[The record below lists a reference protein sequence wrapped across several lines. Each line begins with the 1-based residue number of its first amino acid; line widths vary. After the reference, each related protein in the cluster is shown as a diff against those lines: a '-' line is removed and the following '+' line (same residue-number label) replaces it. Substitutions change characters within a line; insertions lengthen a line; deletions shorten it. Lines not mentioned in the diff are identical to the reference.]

1 MKEILDLPLISG
13 AGEQGGRG
21 CERIIMPMNADE
33 FLSVGQTN
41 IIDIVKFRFLTLTS
55 SVSRREVYINS
66 YF

>member
-13 AGEQGGRG
+13 AGKQGDRG
-21 CERIIMPMNADE
+21 CERIIMTMNADE

-41 IIDIVKFRFLTLTS
+41 IIVKFRFLTLTS
-55 SVSRREVYINS
+55 SVSRPEVYINN